1 MDRYEQTKRV
11 GVHTFLDDFLF
22 IAPSNEKCQGDL
34 NNFLTVCQRIGIPI
48 ANEKTMGPDR
58 ALQFAGITLDTELM
72 ETRLPEEKLD
82 KCLSQL
88 SYFCSRKSVTL
99 KELQS
104 LIGLLNFACCVV
116 VPGRA
121 FLRRLI
127 DLTRGVRKPTHHVRL
142 TKESKYDLQVW
153 LNFLRSY
160 NGKSFSSAHAGT
172 LPKPSNYLRTWR
184 VLLFMPRYLES
195 TGFSGNGLPFGKHLT
210 PLS

>member
-1 MDRYEQTKRV
+1 
-11 GVHTFLDDFLF
+11 
-22 IAPSNEKCQGDL
+22 
-34 NNFLTVCQRIGIPI
+34 
-48 ANEKTMGPDR
+48 MGPDR

-72 ETRLPEEKLD
+72 EVRLPEEKLD

-99 KELQS
+99 KELQA

-160 NGKSFSSAHAGT
+160 NGKSFFLGSRWYTSKTLKLFTDAAGS
-172 LPKPSNYLRTWR
+172 LGYAAI
-184 VLLFMPRYLES
+184 
-195 TGFSGNGLPFGKHLT
+195 FGKHWFFGEWPAVWKTFNITILEFFPT
-210 PLS
+210 VLAIEI